1 MAVPKIAQ
9 LLVVLNREKSY
20 NIEKAIE
27 VYNYDST
34 KSNHFMFI

>member
-20 NIEKAIE
+20 NIEKTIG
-27 VYNYDST
+27 VYKYDSV
-34 KSNHFMFI
+34 KGNHFMFI